1 MKPTRERLFFISVD
15 EERERRFF
23 FGEPIFFFFRG
34 EASNIYMH
42 SVLDIETFWSL
53 V

>member
-23 FGEPIFFFFRG
+23 FGEPIFFFFSG
-34 EASNIYMH
+34 EASNIQAYCM
-42 SVLDIETFWSL
+42 LEIETFWSL
-53 V
+53 F